1 MNSNELKSVLSIALI
16 YVFRMLG
23 LFMVLPVLPLYG
35 NEIKYATPK
44 LIGVALGA
52 YGLSQAMLQIPFGF
66 LSDRWGR
73 KAVIAMGLLIF
84 IFGSVVAA
92 NSETIYGVIA
102 GRFLQ
107 GGGAI
112 ASTMMA
118 LMSDLTRVEQRTK
131 AMAIIGIS
139 IGVSFAISLV
149 VGPVLNRA
157 YGLSGIFW
165 ATAVLGTI
173 GLVVIL
179 MFTPTPR
186 KQIYNRDSGFI
197 VAEVGKVLSYPG
209 LLRIDAGIFLLHFN
223 LMAGFVGFPLV
234 LQGTGEI
241 ADQNHYLVYLILL
254 IGSFILMGPVM
265 ILSDKNHWTKR
276 ILMGCT
282 ALFIAAYAVIAERS
296 DSLWWVC
303 AGLFL
308 YFMAFNLLEIVFPSL
323 LSKLAPAGTRG
334 TAMGAYS
341 TMQFLGA
348 FCGGLVG
355 GWILDMWDLTVLFWV
370 NGLVCLFWFLSYLT
384 MNRPLNLSSR
394 TLDMKD
400 MDTATA
406 NQLRE
411 ALSSL
416 KGVKEVVIIEGES
429 IAYLKVDDNL
439 FDDESMAA
447 LVATV

>member
-1 MNSNELKSVLSIALI
+1 MNSSELKSVLSIAML

-35 NEIKYATPK
+35 SEIRHATPK
-44 LIGVALGA
+44 LIGLALGA
-52 YGLSQAMLQIPFGF
+52 YGLSQALLQIPFGF

-73 KAVIAMGLLIF
+73 KAVIVMGLLIF

-92 NSETIYGVIA
+92 SSETIYGVIA

-118 LMSDLTRVEQRTK
+118 LLSDLTRVEQRTK
-131 AMAIIGIS
+131 AMAILGIS
-139 IGVSFAISLV
+139 IGISFAISLV
-149 VGPVLNRA
+149 LGPYLNQA

-173 GLVVIL
+173 GLLVIL
-179 MFTPTPR
+179 TFTPTPQ

-197 VAEVGKVLSYPG
+197 FSELRKVLSYPG
-209 LLRIDAGIFLLHFN
+209 LLRIDVGIFLLHFN
-223 LMAGFVGFPLV
+223 LMAGFVGFPLA
-234 LQGTGEI
+234 LRGTGEI
-241 ADQNHYLVYLILL
+241 ADGNHYLVYLILL
-254 IGSFILMGPVM
+254 VGSFILMGPVM
-265 ILSDKNHWTKR
+265 MLSDKNHWTKR
-276 ILMGCT
+276 ILMACA
-282 ALFIAAYAVIAERS
+282 ALFVASYWVIAGTS
-296 DSLWWVC
+296 DSLWWIC

-348 FCGGLVG
+348 FCGGVVG
-355 GWILDMWDLTVLFWV
+355 GWILDVWDLSVLFWV

-384 MNRPLNLSSR
+384 MNRPLNISSR
-394 TLDMKD
+394 TLDLNG
-400 MDTATA
+400 MDTTAA

-411 ALSSL
+411 ELSSL
-416 KGVKEVVIIEGES
+416 EGVEEVVIIEGES
-429 IAYLKVDDNL
+429 IAYLKVDDSL

-447 LVATV
+447 LVAAV

>member
-1 MNSNELKSVLSIALI
+1 MNSSELKSVLSIAML

-35 NEIKYATPK
+35 GEIKYATPK
-44 LIGVALGA
+44 LIGLALGA
-52 YGLSQAMLQIPFGF
+52 YGLSQALLQIPFGF

-73 KAVIAMGLLIF
+73 KAVIVMGLLIF

-92 NSETIYGVIA
+92 NAETIYGVIA
-102 GRFLQ
+102 GRLLQ

-118 LMSDLTRVEQRTK
+118 LLSDLTRVEQRTK
-131 AMAIIGIS
+131 AMAILGIS
-139 IGVSFAISLV
+139 IGISFAISLV
-149 VGPVLNRA
+149 LGPYLNRA

-165 ATAVLGTI
+165 ATALLGTI
-173 GLVVIL
+173 GLLVIL

-186 KQIYNRDSGFI
+186 KQIKNRDSGFI
-197 VAEVGKVLSYPG
+197 VSEVGKVLSFPG

-223 LMAGFVGFPLV
+223 LMAGFIGFPLI
-234 LQGTGEI
+234 LQGTGQI
-241 ADQNHYLVYLILL
+241 ADDNHYLVYLILL

-265 ILSDKNHWTKR
+265 MLSDKSHWTKR
-276 ILMGCT
+276 ILMTCAG
-282 ALFIAAYAVIAERS
+282 LFVVSYWLIAGRS

-303 AGLFL
+303 GGLFL

-341 TMQFLGA
+341 TMQFSGA

-355 GWILDMWDLTVLFWV
+355 GWILDAWDLSVLFWV
-370 NGLVCLFWFLSYLT
+370 NGLVCLVWFLSYLT
-384 MNRPLNLSSR
+384 MKQPLNISSR
-394 TLDMKD
+394 TLDLNG
-400 MDTATA
+400 MDPATA

-411 ALSSL
+411 GLSSL
-416 KGVKEVVIIEGES
+416 EGVEEVVIIEGES